1 MKRPWILAIPFL
13 FMACDRNNSGEEVV
27 SQKYIHKYGFEL
39 DEKEWIARDR
49 DGKIEQYLENGVKVA
64 KTYENGYLHGETT
77 YSYPY
82 SATVE
87 KSYMYEEGELVQETF
102 HDRSGV
108 PIQQKTYDSED
119 EKTIT
124 FWNVSGS
131 PLRIERYERGLLV
144 DGTYYSPQNT
154 IESEVQ
160 EGEGIRYKRSRT
172 GVLLGIDHISQGEL
186 QKRTTFYPNGQT
198 HVVSEFSDYLLNG
211 KQEIYT
217 ASGRLYMS
225 KDWED
230 GFMHGKKIAYKND
243 QVVMETPYEYGKKDG
258 VEKRFDPQ
266 GNLLAE
272 IRYQDDEKHGL
283 TIRYSDKDL
292 AKEEW
297 FFHGKATS
305 HERFQ
310 ALMHKEEALQIH
322 E

>member
-1 MKRPWILAIPFL
+1 M
-13 FMACDRNNSGEEVV
+13 
-27 SQKYIHKYGFEL
+27 
-39 DEKEWIARDR
+39 
-49 DGKIEQYLENGVKVA
+49 
-64 KTYENGYLHGETT
+64 
-77 YSYPY
+77 
-82 SATVE
+82 
-87 KSYMYEEGELVQETF
+87 
-102 HDRSGV
+102 
-108 PIQQKTYDSED
+108 
-119 EKTIT
+119 
-124 FWNVSGS
+124 
-131 PLRIERYERGLLV
+131 
-144 DGTYYSPQNT
+144 
-154 IESEVQ
+154 Q

-186 QKRTTFYPNGQT
+186 QIRTTIYPNGQT

-243 QVVMETPYEYGKKDG
+243 QIVMETPYEYGKKDG

-272 IRYQDDEKHGL
+272 IRYQGDEKHGL
-283 TIRYSDKDL
+283 TIRYNDKDL

-297 FFHGKATS
+297 FFHGKAIS